1 MNTLTLKES
10 EKDLKRRIVE
20 LELEISS
27 HQYDDITYKRHL
39 NELQEIIDAGPI
51 ISEEQYL
58 RSIETFQKI
67 IQHYRRRMI
76 RSSRNKLECSFC
88 SAVKKRMTM
97 FYCPDTGEILNLCFL
112 GCQHFPEAFRDTE
125 AGVNGD
131 WIRIDPWQD
140 HKRKHPKLR
149 KNFNPV
155 GKLNRQSKLI
165 K

>member
-1 MNTLTLKES
+1 MSTLISSES
-10 EKDLKRRIVE
+10 EKELKKRLVE
-20 LELEISS
+20 LELELSS
-27 HQYDDITYKRHL
+27 HQYDELTYKEHFK
-39 NELQEIIDAGPI
+39 ELQKIIDSGPI
-51 ISEEQYL
+51 ITEEQYL

-67 IQHYRRRMI
+67 IQHYRKRMI
-76 RSSRNKLECSFC
+76 RSNRNRLECSYC
-88 SAVKKRMTM
+88 GSVKKRMTM
-97 FYCPDTGEILNLCFL
+97 FYSPDTGEILNLCFL

-125 AGVNGD
+125 AGEKGE

-155 GKLNRQSKLI
+155 GKLTRQSKLI

>member
-10 EKDLKRRIVE
+10 EKKLKKRIVE
-20 LELEISS
+20 LKLEISG
-27 HQYDDITYKRHL
+27 HQYDELTYKEHL
-39 NELQEIIDAGPI
+39 NKLQKIIDAGPI
-51 ISEEQYL
+51 ITEEQYL

-67 IQHYRRRMI
+67 IQHYRKRMI
-76 RSSRNKLECSFC
+76 RSSRNRLECSFC
-88 SAVKKRMTM
+88 SSVKKRMTM
-97 FYCPDTGEILNLCFL
+97 FYCPDTGEILNLCFR

-125 AGVNGD
+125 AGGKGD

-140 HKRKHPKLR
+140 YKREQPRLK

-155 GKLNRQSKLI
+155 GKLTRQSKLI